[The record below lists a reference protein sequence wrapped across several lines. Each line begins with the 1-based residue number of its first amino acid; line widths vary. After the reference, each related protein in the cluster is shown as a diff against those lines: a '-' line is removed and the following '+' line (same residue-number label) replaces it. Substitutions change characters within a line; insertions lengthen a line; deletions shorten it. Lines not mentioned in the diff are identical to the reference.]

1 VAPSTQNSGTG
12 APHLF
17 VARHRRFGNSQH
29 ARWASIASTLTVIGV
44 LALALWMAPGG
55 KAVREFFLSPSHAW
69 RAFIGDPSEGLSAI
83 WRGFLTNIWMFIV
96 CEILVLIFGLAI
108 AVVRM
113 SSSPVLTPLRLLSTI
128 YTDFFRGIPVILV
141 LFAVGYGMPGMDLGW
156 ISQQS
161 PAVYAC
167 IALTITYSAYVAE
180 VYRAGINSVATNQ
193 LVAARA
199 IGLRQGATMR
209 YVVLPQ
215 AIRNVIP
222 PLLNDFIS
230 LQKDTALVSTLGIVD
245 ATQAAH
251 IYGSLNF
258 NFAGYTVASLL
269 FLLLTIPMTRLT
281 DRLIDRD
288 RSKRLAFVS

>member
-1 VAPSTQNSGTG
+1 MAPSTQNTG
-12 APHLF
+12 PEAPQLF
-17 VARHRRFGNSQH
+17 VGRRRQLVGSKYARV
-29 ARWASIASTLTVIGV
+29 ASIASTTAVIAVLTW
-44 LALALWMAPGG
+44 ALWMAPGG

-69 RAFIGDPSEGLSAI
+69 RAFTGDPMEGLTAI
-83 WRGFLTNIWMFIV
+83 WRGFFTNIWMFIV
-96 CEILVLIFGLAI
+96 CEILVLIFGLLI

-113 SSSPVLTPLRLLSTI
+113 SQSPILTPLRLLSTM

-141 LFAVGYGMPGMDLGW
+141 LFAVGYGVPGMDLGW
-156 ISQQS
+156 LSQQS

-180 VYRAGINSVATNQ
+180 VYRAGINSVATSQ

-215 AIRNVIP
+215 AVRNVIP

-288 RSKRLAFVS
+288 RTKRLAHVS

>member
-1 VAPSTQNSGTG
+1 MAPSTQNTG
-12 APHLF
+12 PEAPQLF
-17 VARHRRFGNSQH
+17 VGRRRQLVGSRYARV
-29 ARWASIASTLTVIGV
+29 ASIISTTAV
-44 LALALWMAPGG
+44 LAVLAVVLWMAPGG

-69 RAFIGDPSEGLSAI
+69 RAFFGDPMQGLSAI

-96 CEILVLIFGLAI
+96 CEILVLLFGLLI

-113 SSSPVLTPLRLLSTI
+113 SQSPILTPFRILSTV
-128 YTDFFRGIPVILV
+128 YTDLFRGIPVILV
-141 LFAVGYGMPGMDLGW
+141 LFAVGYGIPGMDLGW
-156 ISQQS
+156 ISTQS

-180 VYRAGINSVATNQ
+180 VYRAGINSVATSQ

-199 IGLRQGATMR
+199 IGLRQGTTMR

-215 AIRNVIP
+215 AVRNVVP

-251 IYGSLNF
+251 IYGSSNF

-288 RSKRLAFVS
+288 RTKRLAHIS